1 MAVEIILPVIV
12 SSSVSDVRLDPVPAP
27 DALVV
32 LDHVSVIMVLYDRY
46 DPPLTERVYVVVP
59 SVIVEFASSGLDVAV
74 TVLLDIISSTSEREM
89 LPLTLVNEIVYVA

>member
-1 MAVEIILPVIV
+1 MSVEIILPVIV

-27 DALVV
+27 DVLVV
-32 LDHVSVIMVLYDRY
+32 LDHLSVIIVLYDRY

-59 SVIVEFASSGLDVAV
+59 SVIVEIASNGLDVAV

-89 LPLTLVNEIVYVA
+89 LPLTLEIVIVYAA